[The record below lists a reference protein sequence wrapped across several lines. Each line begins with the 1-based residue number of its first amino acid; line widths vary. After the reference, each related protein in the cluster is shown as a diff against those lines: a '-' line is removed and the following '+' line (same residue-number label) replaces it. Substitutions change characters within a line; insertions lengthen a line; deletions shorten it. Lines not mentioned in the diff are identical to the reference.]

1 MHHTNFLSSQL
12 GRILMNSRLYHL
24 VVSGFNTDISNHQT
38 RCQGENS
45 RNCFEVKFCNNLQ
58 IFCQPYRTLDSLE
71 LCLSSR
77 PGLSALS
84 QLVKVCLSWPCPV
97 LASHQWRRAL
107 PWLGTEHIHMKI
119 YFTPWSLSWACTHQG
134 SDHLHTPELS
144 QQSPMVT
151 IIIMPHTHLDCERK
165 VQIKLAQN

>member
-1 MHHTNFLSSQL
+1 
-12 GRILMNSRLYHL
+12 MNSRLQL
-24 VVSGFNTDISNHQT
+24 VVRFQSWYQSSMFHQT
-38 RCQGENS
+38 KCQIIAENLCKVFKKS
-45 RNCFEVKFCNNLQ
+45 NFSTILQ

-84 QLVKVCLSWPCPV
+84 QLVKVCLPRPV

-107 PWLGTEHIHMKI
+107 ARLAAEHIHMKI
-119 YFTPWSLSWACTHQG
+119 YFTPWSLSPACTHPG

-151 IIIMPHTHLDCERK
+151 IIIMPHTRLDNEREMFK
-165 VQIKLAQN
+165 

>member
-1 MHHTNFLSSQL
+1 
-12 GRILMNSRLYHL
+12 MNSRLQL
-24 VVSGFNTDISNHQT
+24 VVRFQSWYQSSMFHQT
-38 RCQGENS
+38 KCQIKAENLCKVFKKS
-45 RNCFEVKFCNNLQ
+45 NFSTILQ

-84 QLVKVCLSWPCPV
+84 QLVKVCLSRPCPV

-151 IIIMPHTHLDCERK
+151 IIIHHHAPHTLG
-165 VQIKLAQN
+165 